1 MTDLEI
7 AAGDLDALIELL
19 REKHWWERQFLTD
32 EEAIGVPVEDGGANK
47 GKAVEHRG
55 GALSRF
61 ASEASLRHLQTVGW
75 IESVLVRKLD
85 ENLEPA
91 RGRMRLWSLPDIM
104 KADVAFS
111 VAELADLPLLATV
124 ALLRALPGRIQ
135 RPEGA
140 SPDIVTDL
148 VDDWSSYVGA
158 HGAVHSPGHPLAKQA
173 LEVLINSPDHPGEAT
188 RQDSDIRIVISDRR
202 WVLGWGFVHELIHT
216 PEPWPLLEVKS
227 LQNAAPIVET
237 IFDDADTGDETG
249 VRVNEARTSYDQAL
263 TRLDINLTEP
273 LRRFMHRN
281 QRA

>member
-19 REKHWWERQFLTD
+19 RTKHWWERQFLTD

-61 ASEASLRHLQTVGW
+61 ASEPSLRHLQTVGW

-85 ENLEPA
+85 QNFEPS
-91 RGRMRLWSLPDIM
+91 RGRMRLWSLEDVL

-111 VAELADLPLLATV
+111 VAELADMPLLATV
-124 ALLRALPGRIQ
+124 ALLKALPARQSGHGPGRH
-135 RPEGA
+135 
-140 SPDIVTDL
+140 DIISDL
-148 VDDWSSYVGA
+148 VDDWSAYVGA
-158 HGAVHSPGHPLAKQA
+158 MGVVQSQNDPLEQTAR
-173 LEVLINSPDHPGEAT
+173 EVLVNSPDRPSEAT

-202 WVLGWGFVHELIHT
+202 WVLGWGFEHELIHK

-227 LQNAAPIVET
+227 FQNAAPIVET
-237 IFDDADTGDETG
+237 IFDDADNGDEPG
-249 VRVNEARTSYDQAL
+249 VRVSEARTSYDQAL